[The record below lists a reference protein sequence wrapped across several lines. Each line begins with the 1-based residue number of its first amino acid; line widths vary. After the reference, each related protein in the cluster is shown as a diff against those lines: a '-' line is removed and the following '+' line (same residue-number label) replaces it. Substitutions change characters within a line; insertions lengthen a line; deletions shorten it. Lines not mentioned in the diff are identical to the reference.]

1 MRGRDHRTFPRI
13 RGTSPLIQQRARELR
28 RRATEA
34 ERVLWERLRNRRL
47 GGLKFR
53 RQHPLG
59 PYIVDFY
66 CAEHRLVVEV
76 DGPIHERQKERDAL
90 RAQHLEAYGYRVL
103 RFRNEEVLTDIEAVL
118 ARILAACG
126 KSSSSSQA
134 GEEGG

>member
-1 MRGRDHRTFPRI
+1 MKGRDHRTFPRI

-66 CAEHRLVVEV
+66 CAEHRLVIEV

-90 RAQHLEAYGYRVL
+90 RTEYLEAYGYRVL
-103 RFRNEEVLTDIEAVL
+103 RFTNEDVLTDIEAVL
-118 ARILAACG
+118 ERILAACREP
-126 KSSSSSQA
+126 SPSSQA
-134 GEEGG
+134 SEGCG